1 MARSH
6 ERGARS
12 EEQGSLSTVMAI
24 LLQRLQSMALLKA
37 HDPLH
42 RVAWLSA
49 NRAANNTVK
58 IAAPLNP
65 SNLHQDLIAFARLQR
80 IIGLVCLL
88 IVPFLALSS
97 PLSKAT
103 AKAIAAD
110 ERDSSNELS
119 NQAAIAPQNCPL
131 LL

>member
-1 MARSH
+1 MI
-6 ERGARS
+6 
-12 EEQGSLSTVMAI
+12 AI

-88 IVPFLALSS
+88 IVSTLGVVI
-97 PLSKAT
+97 
-103 AKAIAAD
+103 AIVQSHR
-110 ERDSSNELS
+110 EGNRRRRTRL
-119 NQAAIAPQNCPL
+119 QR
-131 LL
+131 